1 MPGKTVLIITGPT
14 ASGKTALALQAA
26 QALNTSIIS
35 ADSRQCYRELNIG
48 VAKPTLQDLNLV
60 PHYFI
65 NSHSV
70 TDSVTAQ
77 TFEQYALRAVAE
89 IFTRSDYAV
98 MVGGT
103 GLYIKAFCEGLDEIP
118 AVDETIRQNISTGYT
133 TRGLAWLQQQ
143 VQQHDPIYWQ
153 AGEIQN
159 PQRLMR
165 ALEVKLGTGLSITSF
180 QKKQPVKRPFNIIKI
195 GIDLPRPQLYNNI
208 DIRVDEM
215 EHAGLVAEVQNLL
228 PYRHFNALQT
238 VGYKE
243 IFDFFDGNISVKEAL
258 KKVKINTHH
267 YAKRQLTWF
276 RKDTGIIWKP
286 TFSADYIAALL
297 NSQNYI

>member
-1 MPGKTVLIITGPT
+1 MAGKTVLIITGPT

-26 QALNTSIIS
+26 QVLGTSIIS

-48 VAKPTLQDLNLV
+48 VAKPTPEELSIV

-65 NSHSV
+65 NSHSI
-70 TDSVTAQ
+70 TETVTAQ
-77 TFEQYALRAVAE
+77 TFEQYALGAVGE
-89 IFTRSDYAV
+89 IFTKSNYAV

-118 AVDETIRQNISTGYT
+118 AIDESIRQNIT
-133 TRGLAWLQQQ
+133 TQYSVNGLAWLQQQ
-143 VQQHDPIYWQ
+143 VQQHDPEYWQ
-153 AGEIQN
+153 HGEIQN

-165 ALEVKLGTGLSITSF
+165 ALEVVLGTGQSITSF
-180 QKKQPVKRPFNIIKI
+180 QKKQPVHRPFNIIKI
-195 GIDLPRPQLYNNI
+195 GIDLPRQQLYNNI
-208 DIRVDEM
+208 DVRVDEM
-215 EHAGLVAEVQNLL
+215 ERAGLVAEVQNLL

-243 IFDFFDGNISVKEAL
+243 IFEFFEGNISVDEAL
-258 KKVKINTHH
+258 KKVKTNTRH

-276 RKDTGIIWKP
+276 RKDDAIIWKP
-286 TFSADYIAALL
+286 TFSVDFIEALV
-297 NSQNYI
+297 NSQKYI